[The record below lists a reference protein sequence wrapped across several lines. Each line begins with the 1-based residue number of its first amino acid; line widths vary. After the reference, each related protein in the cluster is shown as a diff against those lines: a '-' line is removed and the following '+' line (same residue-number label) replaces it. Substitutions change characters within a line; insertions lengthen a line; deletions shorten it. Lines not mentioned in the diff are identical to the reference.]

1 MDTYVPEEHV
11 IQSEVDQNLDN
22 DNDEN
27 VQLIDST
34 SKLVTSYDR
43 FAKAEPIPKR
53 KYPQQ
58 SELPDTIT
66 VLKDPTTNG
75 IVYLVGTAH
84 FRYFNHL

>member
-11 IQSEVDQNLDN
+11 IQSEVEQNLD
-22 DNDEN
+22 DDQDEEEL
-27 VQLIDST
+27 QLIDSP

-43 FAKAEPIPKR
+43 FSKAEPIPKR
-53 KYPQQ
+53 RHPTQ

-75 IVYLVGTAH
+75 TVYLVGTAH
-84 FRYFNHL
+84 FRYF